1 MSLTEKINGDIKKAM
16 LAREKDKLEALRA
29 VKAALLLEATKGGSG
44 EITADDELAILKRL
58 YKQRVESTKIYEEQD
73 REDLAGVERFQAEVI
88 GEYLPEQMSEDK
100 VREIIAAVIQK
111 VGATGPSDMGKVMG
125 ASMGQL
131 NGKADGGVISKIVK
145 ESLAAL

>member
-44 EITADDELAILKRL
+44 EITEDDELAILKRL
-58 YKQRVESTKIYEEQD
+58 FKQRVESTKIYEEQD
-73 REDLAGVERFQAEVI
+73 REDLAIVERFQAEVI
-88 GEYLPEQMSEDK
+88 GTYLPEQMSEDK
-100 VREIIAAVIQK
+100 VREIIQGVVQK
-111 VGATGPSDMGKVMG
+111 VGATGPGDMGKVMG
-125 ASMGQL
+125 AAMGQL

-145 ESLAAL
+145 ETLGAL

>member
-1 MSLTEKINGDIKKAM
+1 MSLTEKINGDIKTAM

-44 EITADDELAILKRL
+44 DITEEDELAILKRL

-73 REDLAGVERFQAEVI
+73 REDLAVVERFQAEVI
-88 GEYLPEQMSEDK
+88 GTYLPEQMSEDK
-100 VREIIAAVIQK
+100 VREIVAGVIQK
-111 VGATGPSDMGKVMG
+111 VGATGPGDMGKVMG

-145 ESLAAL
+145 ELLSNL

>member
-29 VKAALLLEATKGGSG
+29 VKSALLLESTKSGGG
-44 EITADDELAILKRL
+44 DITAEDELAILKRL

-73 REDLAGVERFQAEVI
+73 REDLAVVERFQAEVI
-88 GEYLPEQMSEDK
+88 GTYLPAQMGEDQVK
-100 VREIIAAVIQK
+100 EIVLGVIQK
-111 VGATGPSDMGKVMG
+111 VGAKGPGDMGKVMG
-125 ASMGQL
+125 AAMGQL